1 MRRVSRQSSGKYAV
15 AVATVAAVLVLKLAI
30 NQLVHIE
37 APFLFFFAAVVIS
50 TWYGGFGPGLVAAFL
65 GAIAAAPFFTIGVF
79 QSNTSSVDLFQLV
92 LFFLEALLIV
102 GLTGS
107 LRETQ
112 TQRRTT
118 ESAKAATDALLET
131 FQVYAPIGLSFLD
144 NDLRYVRIN
153 YAMAELNGLT
163 PAAHIG
169 RTIQEVQPQME
180 PELIASI
187 QQVIETGKPLLDQ
200 ELTVSKLT
208 MLGMKEQHLLTSY
221 YRVRSAEGEA
231 LGVGAVM
238 VDITRIK
245 QAQEALRESKR
256 RYQVTLASI
265 GDAVI
270 ATDSQ
275 GQVTFINQIAE
286 DLTGWQQPD
295 VLGKPLEDIFKIVNE
310 QSRATVE
317 NPAVKVLRE
326 GRIVGLANHTVLI
339 SKSGHETPIDD
350 SGAPIPGE
358 DGGVAGV
365 VLVFRDVTE
374 RKRAEQRQQFLY
386 DASNLLSSSL
396 DYETTLQNVTQL
408 AVPALADW
416 CIIHI
421 REGGEIQQVAL
432 YHADAERAA
441 LREEMMRRYPPIA
454 SDVISHTAVID
465 SGEPQLL
472 KEVSDELLQAAAV
485 NDEHLDMLRQL
496 QYKSSLSVPLKNPD
510 GVFGALT
517 LRTNQGGRTLTD
529 DDLTLGVELG
539 NLVSLAIE
547 NARLYREAQN
557 TSD

>member
-1 MRRVSRQSSGKYAV
+1 MRLVSRQSSGKYAV
-15 AVATVAAVLVLKLAI
+15 AVGAVAAVFVIKLAI

-37 APFLFFFAAVVIS
+37 APFLFFFAAIVIS

-65 GAIAAAPFFTIGVF
+65 GAIAAAPFFAIGVF

-112 TQRRTT
+112 TQRQTT
-118 ESAKAATDALLET
+118 ESAKAATDALLDT
-131 FQVYAPIGLSFLD
+131 FQVYAPIGLAFLD

-169 RTIQEVQPQME
+169 RTIQEVQPQIE
-180 PELIASI
+180 PEVIANI

-208 MLGMKEQHLLTSY
+208 MLGMKQQHLLTSY
-221 YRVRSAEGEA
+221 YRVRSADGVA

-245 QAQEALRESKR
+245 QAQEALRESKQ

-270 ATDSQ
+270 ATDRQ
-275 GQVTFINQIAE
+275 GQVTFINRIAE

-295 VLGKPLEDIFKIVNE
+295 VLGKPLEEVFKIVNE

-326 GRIVGLANHTVLI
+326 GRVVGLANHTVLI
-339 SKSGHETPIDD
+339 SKTGHETPIDD

-358 DGGVAGV
+358 DGEVAGV

-374 RKRAEQRQQFLY
+374 RKRTEQRQRFLY

-396 DYETTLQNVTQL
+396 DYEITLQNVTRL

-416 CIIHI
+416 CIVHL
-421 REGGEIQQVAL
+421 REGDEIRQVAI

-454 SDVISHTAVID
+454 SDTVSHTAVIE

-472 KEVSDELLQAAAV
+472 EEVSDELLQAAAV
-485 NDEHLDMLRQL
+485 NDEHLSMLREL

-517 LRTNQGGRTLTD
+517 LRTNKGGRALTD
-529 DDLTLGVELG
+529 DDLTLGIELG
-539 NLVSLAIE
+539 HLVSLAIE
-547 NARLYREAQN
+547 NAHLYLQAQN
-557 TSD
+557 NHS

>member
-1 MRRVSRQSSGKYAV
+1 MRLVSRQSSGKYAV
-15 AVATVAAVLVLKLAI
+15 AVGAVAAVFVIKLAI

-37 APFLFFFAAVVIS
+37 APFLFFFAAIVIS

-65 GAIAAAPFFTIGVF
+65 GAIAAAPFFAIGVF

-112 TQRRTT
+112 TQRQTT
-118 ESAKAATDALLET
+118 ESAKAATDALLDT
-131 FQVYAPIGLSFLD
+131 FQVYAPIGLAFLD

-169 RTIQEVQPQME
+169 RTIQEVQPQIE
-180 PELIASI
+180 PEVIANI
-187 QQVIETGKPLLDQ
+187 EQVIETGKPLLDQ

-208 MLGMKEQHLLTSY
+208 MLGMKQQHLLTSY
-221 YRVRSAEGEA
+221 YRVRSADGVA

-245 QAQEALRESKR
+245 QAQEALRESKQ

-270 ATDSQ
+270 ATDRQ
-275 GQVTFINQIAE
+275 GQVTFINRIAE

-295 VLGKPLEDIFKIVNE
+295 VLGKPLEEVFKIVNE

-326 GRIVGLANHTVLI
+326 GRVVGLANHTVLI
-339 SKSGHETPIDD
+339 SKTGHETPIDD

-358 DGGVAGV
+358 DGEVAGV

-374 RKRAEQRQQFLY
+374 RKRTEQRQRFLY

-396 DYETTLQNVTQL
+396 DYEITLQNVTRL

-416 CIIHI
+416 CIVHL
-421 REGGEIQQVAL
+421 REGDEIRQVAI

-454 SDVISHTAVID
+454 SDTVSHTAVIE

-472 KEVSDELLQAAAV
+472 EEVSDELLQAAAV
-485 NDEHLDMLRQL
+485 NDEHLSMLREL

-517 LRTNQGGRTLTD
+517 LRTNKGGRALTD
-529 DDLTLGVELG
+529 DDLTLGIELG
-539 NLVSLAIE
+539 HLVSLAIE
-547 NARLYREAQN
+547 NAHLYLQAQN
-557 TSD
+557 NHS